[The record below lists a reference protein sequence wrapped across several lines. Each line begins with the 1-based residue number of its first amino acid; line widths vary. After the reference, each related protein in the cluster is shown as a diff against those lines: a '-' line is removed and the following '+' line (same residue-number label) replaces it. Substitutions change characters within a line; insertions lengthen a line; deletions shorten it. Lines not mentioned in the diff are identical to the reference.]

1 MHQEQTL
8 SNMSVD
14 ELLSYSETFSEVP
27 SRVAQLIIEK
37 AVRGSE
43 TSEQNE
49 EIKSLEDYV
58 ERLENKLDEIGFI
71 ATY

>member
-1 MHQEQTL
+1 MHSEQTL
-8 SNMSVD
+8 NNMSVG

-37 AVRGSE
+37 AVKGAE

-49 EIKSLEDYV
+49 EIKRLDRYV
-58 ERLENKLDEIGFI
+58 ADLENKLDEISFI